1 MGSLGRLRGTG
12 TGRAGGS
19 LNSDYDESSQ
29 FDKAGGAGRQVK
41 RRMSVAVKN
50 VMQSQSRKTSGM
62 GEININSLDPSA
74 PNIIV
79 SHASDS
85 SRGPS
90 PFKTPAGGHP

>member
-29 FDKAGGAGRQVK
+29 FDKAGVAGKQLK

-50 VMQSQSRKTSGM
+50 VVQVQSRKTSGM
-62 GEININSLDPSA
+62 TDINPNSLDPNA

-79 SHASDS
+79 TQA
-85 SRGPS
+85 
-90 PFKTPAGGHP
+90 